1 MDEPG
6 FDYETGYGFV
16 NGYLAILK
24 ATKMKQKSEKSEK
37 STSKKSKK
45 SKNSKLSNSDKFA
58 YCDYT
63 DTN

>member
-16 NGYLAILK
+16 NGYLAILE
-24 ATKMKQKSEKSEK
+24 ATKMKQKSEK

-45 SKNSKLSNSDKFA
+45 SKKSKNQKLSNSDKFA